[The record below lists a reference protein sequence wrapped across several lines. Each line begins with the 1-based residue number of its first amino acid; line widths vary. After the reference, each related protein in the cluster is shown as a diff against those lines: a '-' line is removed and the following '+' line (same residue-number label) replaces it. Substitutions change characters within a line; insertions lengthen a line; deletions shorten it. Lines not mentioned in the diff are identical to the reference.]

1 MMVGFMRP
9 NNRQLSFAITL
20 AVSLVLV
27 IAPVYSS
34 GRTLVEVNGP
44 RVFGVLGIPVVI
56 ALGPLVVRRLRIPAA
71 VAMGAFVVLAGLSI
85 GLFYLPST
93 VLLAWPERR

>member
-1 MMVGFMRP
+1 MRP
-9 NNRQLSFAITL
+9 SGRLLSFAITVV
-20 AVSLVLV
+20 VSVLLV

-34 GRTLVEVNGP
+34 GRTLVEINGP

-56 ALGPLVVRRLRIPAA
+56 ALGPLAFRQLRFPAA
-71 VAMGAFVVLAGLSI
+71 VAMGAFALLAGFSI
-85 GLFYLPST
+85 GLFYLPSA